1 MCRLLSSSVWPEA
14 NKCGAASARKCRRRL
29 HRAPQQNLM
38 GVSQRRTFPVFAG
51 CLKNGTATSQN
62 LLRNENK
69 PTNKPTKN
77 APGRF
82 IFSPSPFK
90 SVHVWQ
96 LLWGTNVVPTPPY
109 VCGDNSLGL
118 GPPWLRGPKIQKV
131 KKAPVTTSPS
141 RRHLQTLC
149 QSLSR
154 QGTRQTFRATSTPEG
169 IVLC

>member
-1 MCRLLSSSVWPEA
+1 MWRSIRQEMRATAAPSPTAKPDGRVPAPNVSCVCRMPE
-14 NKCGAASARKCRRRL
+14 
-29 HRAPQQNLM
+29 
-38 GVSQRRTFPVFAG
+38 
-51 CLKNGTATSQN
+51 NGTATSQN

-69 PTNKPTKN
+69 QTNKPTKN

-96 LLWGTNVVPTPPY
+96 LLWGTNVVSTPPCG
-109 VCGDNSLGL
+109 CGDNSLGL